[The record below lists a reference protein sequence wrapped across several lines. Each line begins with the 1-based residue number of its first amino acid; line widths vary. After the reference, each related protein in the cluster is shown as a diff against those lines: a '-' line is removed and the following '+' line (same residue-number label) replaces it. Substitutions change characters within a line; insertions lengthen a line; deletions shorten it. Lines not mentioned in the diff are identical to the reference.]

1 MLWILQPWL
10 IYEISGSKAYLGIN
24 ALAQVVPATALVLLG
39 GAIADRFDQ
48 RKLLIGVQCAN
59 IVLIGILAALALSE
73 TLEVWHIFAVAFV
86 QSAVGSFE
94 NPAKQSMFP
103 VLVP

>member
-1 MLWILQPWL
+1 MAPQRFAALRYRDFRLYWIGLVVSISGQQMLWILQPWL

-59 IVLIGILAALALSE
+59 LVLIGILAALALSE
-73 TLEVWHIFAVAFV
+73 TLE
-86 QSAVGSFE
+86 
-94 NPAKQSMFP
+94 
-103 VLVP
+103 